1 MAFVYVLALVGLLA
15 LIALAV
21 VVLAEPVEQPEPE
34 DDPYEAAL
42 LAAARIQS
50 GAWTAIQE
58 LRQLDQREER

>member
-1 MAFVYVLALVGLLA
+1 MFFVFILALIGLLA

-21 VVLAEPVEQPEPE
+21 VALAEPVEPPQPE

-50 GAWTAIQE
+50 GAWTAIHE
-58 LRQLDQREER
+58 LRQLDREER